1 MAKQTNKK
9 PAAKTTPNKN
19 AAPKKATSKKK
30 YYKRPANKKTS
41 SKKPIAK
48 KQVTK
53 KQVTKKVDFA
63 KITDGSS
70 NTIQKTQDLR
80 PVKTP
85 TIVAPSNFWGILKA
99 KWFGFWGRGY

>member
-53 KQVTKKVDFA
+53 KVDFE

-85 TIVAPSNFWGILKA
+85 TIVAPNNFLGILKA